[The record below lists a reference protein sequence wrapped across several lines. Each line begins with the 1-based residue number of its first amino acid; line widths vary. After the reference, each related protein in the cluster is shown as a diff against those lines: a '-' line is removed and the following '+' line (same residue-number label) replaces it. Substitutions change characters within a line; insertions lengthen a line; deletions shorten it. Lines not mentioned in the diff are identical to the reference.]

1 MAVKCAACSYRA
13 TANACECSP
22 RISRWISCGENCC
35 CQMNANNQPTAF
47 YHSVAIL
54 WGRLATCRRLLIG
67 AYFCASVATCD
78 VLIRDATVIDVT
90 KGTRLH
96 KCSVLIQGNKIAAVG
111 AGLAAPK
118 HTPVIEAAGKYV
130 IPGMWD
136 MHVQLRGRE
145 QLPLYVAYGIT
156 GVRDMGSELARVKTW
171 RAQIEKSELSGPHIE
186 TCGPLVDGFP
196 SDDPKLPVMM
206 VRSPAEA
213 RTMFD
218 HLDDQQVDFIGIRV
232 RLPREAYF
240 ALIERARKC
249 YSHVAGPVPA
259 TVSVLEA
266 IDARQK
272 SIDQMSG
279 ISLACSTE
287 ERRLRGP
294 RALAIDQGDADAIHQ
309 AEVVAFDT
317 FSAQKADSLFDR
329 MPRYETRSVPTLA
342 KLRVSP
348 DFKGLYEKLAQL
360 LVRMQN
366 AGVVIM
372 AGSGRGAVVGTH
384 PGEQFHEELEL
395 LVAAGLTPAQAL
407 RGVTWE
413 PAKYFRAEESLGT
426 VQVGKV
432 ADLVLLDAD
441 PLTDIRNTRKIDAV
455 VMGGKVLAKAKL
467 NALKDPV
474 ATHK

>member
-1 MAVKCAACSYRA
+1 
-13 TANACECSP
+13 
-22 RISRWISCGENCC
+22 
-35 CQMNANNQPTAF
+35 MNANSQPLV
-47 YHSVAIL
+47 YL
-54 WGRLATCRRLLIG
+54 WGRLATCGRLLIG
-67 AYFCASVATCD
+67 LPKILIFFSLCSSVATCD
-78 VLIRDATVIDVT
+78 LLIRDATVIDVT

-96 KCSVLIQGNKIAAVG
+96 QTSVLIQGDKITAVG
-111 AGLAAPK
+111 AGLTAPK
-118 HTPVIEAAGKYV
+118 HAVIIEAAGKFV

-136 MHVQLRGRE
+136 MYVQLRGRE
-145 QLPLYVAYGIT
+145 QLSLNLAYGVT

-171 RAQIEKSELSGPHIE
+171 RTEIEKAEFRGPHIE

-213 RTMFD
+213 RSMFD
-218 HLDDQQVDFIGIRV
+218 HLDDQQVDFIGVRV

-240 ALIERARKC
+240 ALIERARKY

-287 ERRLRGP
+287 ERRLRAP

-309 AEVVAFDT
+309 AEVVAFET
-317 FSAQKADSLFDR
+317 FSAQKADSLFER
-329 MPRYETRSVPTLA
+329 MARYETRSVPTLVR
-342 KLRVSP
+342 LRASP
-348 DFKGLYEKLAQL
+348 DFRGLYERLAEV
-360 LVRMQN
+360 LVRMRN

-372 AGSGRGAVVGTH
+372 AGSGSGAVGTH
-384 PGEQFHEELEL
+384 PGEELHEELEL

-407 RGVTWE
+407 RGVTSE

-455 VMGGKVLAKAKL
+455 VMGGKLLARAKL
-467 NALKDPV
+467 NALKNQV
-474 ATHK
+474 QAHK